1 MLMHVATF
9 FTMYPGEGA
18 PAMRSVFMFPLV
30 ILIAV
35 TSTNSIFALPDAS
48 SKAMELWERAGASVR
63 AGKDALAVR
72 RDVDMSVF
80 KGDAVDRSFS
90 LAITMTKDAQGVW
103 KAFVDPASL
112 PSEKPPTSMDPL
124 SIVGSDPDSVFDAS
138 LVSLGLT
145 GRKDTIRAVQY
156 EEASFVAKGVS
167 GTVLFAL
174 DGVSGLIV
182 RARWDKKG
190 DIPARDIFVVYGPDG
205 SGGFRPE
212 SSRIE
217 LERKLALIFTRTVRV
232 SIQYSDYTYR

>member
-1 MLMHVATF
+1 
-9 FTMYPGEGA
+9 
-18 PAMRSVFMFPLV
+18 MRRVFMFLLV
-30 ILIAV
+30 
-35 TSTNSIFALPDAS
+35 NSIALISADSVFALPDAS
-48 SKAMELWERAGASVR
+48 SGAMELWERAGVSVR
-63 AGKDALAVR
+63 AGKDTLAVR

-112 PSEKPPTSMDPL
+112 PSERPPFSMDPL
-124 SIVGSDPDSVFDAS
+124 SIVGSDPDSVFDAA
-138 LVSLGLT
+138 LVSLSLT
-145 GRKDTIRAVQY
+145 GRKDAIRAVQY
-156 EEASFVAKGVS
+156 EEVSFTAKGVS
-167 GTVLFAL
+167 GTVLFPL

-190 DIPARDIFVVYGPDG
+190 DIPARDVTVVYEGNG
-205 SGGFRPE
+205 RGGFLPV

-217 LERKLALIFTRTVRV
+217 LERKLALIFTRKVRV

>member
-1 MLMHVATF
+1 M
-9 FTMYPGEGA
+9 
-18 PAMRSVFMFPLV
+18 
-30 ILIAV
+30 
-35 TSTNSIFALPDAS
+35 
-48 SKAMELWERAGASVR
+48 
-63 AGKDALAVR
+63 
-72 RDVDMSVF
+72 
-80 KGDAVDRSFS
+80 
-90 LAITMTKDAQGVW
+90 
-103 KAFVDPASL
+103 
-112 PSEKPPTSMDPL
+112 
-124 SIVGSDPDSVFDAS
+124 
-138 LVSLGLT
+138 
-145 GRKDTIRAVQY
+145 
-156 EEASFVAKGVS
+156 S